1 MATGIKKLSNTFVW
15 ILMGLLIVGLAGFGA
30 VNFSS
35 SMSAVALVG
44 EEEVTVDE
52 YLREMQREQRALQ
65 AQGGQALSLSQMA
78 AFGLDQ
84 AVLGRL
90 ISIAAIDNEVKNL
103 GISVGDDNLRQE
115 LAEIPAFQDP
125 SGNFDRQT
133 YSFALQNA
141 NLNESDFEA
150 DLRRESARTL
160 VQGAIVVGAKMPD
173 TLTKTLTSY
182 IGARR
187 SFSYVPF
194 SPDQISLIQV
204 VPEDAVLM
212 AFYEANADDFTLPE
226 TKRITYARLSPD
238 MILDTVEVD
247 EEALRKL
254 YADRSEQYQ
263 IAERRLVERLV
274 FADDTSAADAKAQ
287 LDVAGTTFEA
297 LVEARGLALQDIDL
311 GDVTQSLLGDA
322 AEAVFAAEVGTIVGP
337 LPSDLGPALYR
348 VNGRLEARHTTFEQA
363 EPELRDELAADRAR
377 RLIEQQAEEINDLLA
392 GGATLED
399 LANESD
405 MEVASLGWSGETGE
419 GITAYEGFR
428 TAASLVTVEDFPT
441 AEFLGDGSLF
451 ALRLDEILPERP
463 EAFEDAK
470 AKVLAAWEADRVA
483 TALQAE
489 AEALLETVT
498 QTGDFPEGSQVQQE
512 TGLTRTAYLDNTPA
526 DMMNQIFS
534 MEPGDLKVIKGEA
547 GTVVVRLD
555 AVLAAEENEEMQ
567 LLAKALS
574 TQLDQAV
581 SEALF
586 TAFISDAQLRAAP
599 RVDQQA
605 LNAVLTNYSQ

>member
-35 SMSAVALVG
+35 SMSAIALVG
-44 EEEVTVDE
+44 EEEVSVDE
-52 YLREMQREQRALQ
+52 YLRELQREQRALQ
-65 AQGGQALSLSQMA
+65 AQSGQSLTMAQMA
-78 AFGLDQ
+78 AFGMDR

-90 ISIAAIDNEVKNL
+90 ISIASIDNEVKNL

-115 LAEIPAFQDP
+115 LAEIPAFQDA
-125 SGNFDRQT
+125 SGKFDRQT

-141 NLNESDFEA
+141 NLNESEFES

-173 TLTKTLTSY
+173 TLTKTMTDY

-187 SFSYVPF
+187 SFSYVSF
-194 SPDQISLIQV
+194 SPDQIALIQV
-204 VPEDAVLM
+204 VPDDEVLK
-212 AFYEANADDFTLPE
+212 AFYEANAADFTLPE
-226 TKRITYARLSPD
+226 TKQITYARLSPE
-238 MILDTVEVD
+238 MILDSVEVD
-247 EEALRKL
+247 EAALRTL
-254 YADRSEQYQ
+254 YDDRSEQYQ
-263 IAERRLVERLV
+263 VPERRLVERLV
-274 FADDTSAADAKAQ
+274 FADDAAAAEAKAQ
-287 LDVAGTTFEA
+287 LDVSGTTFEA
-297 LVEARGLALQDIDL
+297 LVDARGLALQDVDL
-311 GDVTQSLLGDA
+311 GDVTAVTLGRA
-322 AEAVFAAEVGTIVGP
+322 AAAVFDAEMGSVVGP
-337 LPSDLGPALYR
+337 LPSDLGPALFR
-348 VNGRLEARHTTFEQA
+348 INGHLEARLTSFEQA
-363 EPELRDELAADRAR
+363 MPDLRDELATDRAR

-405 MEVASLGWSGETGE
+405 MEVASIGWSGETGA

-428 TAASLVTVEDFPT
+428 TAASVVTLEDFPT

-451 ALRLDEILPERP
+451 AIRLDEILPERP
-463 EAFEDAK
+463 EAFEEAK
-470 AKVLAAWEADRVA
+470 PKVLAAWEADRVA
-483 TALQAE
+483 KALQAKAETLLAATTE
-489 AEALLETVT
+489 A
-498 QTGDFPEGSQVQQE
+498 GSFPEGAQVQQE
-512 TGLTRTAYLDNTPA
+512 TGLTRTAYLDTTPA
-526 DMMNQIFS
+526 DMMNQIFT
-534 MEPGDLKVIKGEA
+534 MEPGALQVIKGEDS
-547 GTVVVRLD
+547 TVVVRLEEI
-555 AVLAAEENEEMQ
+555 LPAEETEESK

-586 TAFISDAQLRAAP
+586 AAFVADAQLRAEP

-605 LNAVLTNYSQ
+605 LNSVMTNYFQ

>member
-1 MATGIKKLSNTFVW
+1 MATSIKKLSNTFVW

-35 SMSAVALVG
+35 SMSAVAIVG

-65 AQGGQALSLSQMA
+65 AQGGQSLTFAQMA

-90 ISIAAIDNEVKNL
+90 ISIASIDNEVKNL
-103 GISVGDDNLRQE
+103 GISVGDENLRQE
-115 LAEIPAFQDP
+115 LAEIPAFQDA
-125 SGNFDRQT
+125 SGKFDRQA
-133 YSFALQNA
+133 YSFALQNV

-160 VQGAIVVGAKMPD
+160 VQGAIVVGAKMPQ
-173 TLTKTLTSY
+173 TMTKTMTDY

-187 SFSYVPF
+187 SFSYVAF
-194 SPDQISLIQV
+194 SPDQIALIQV
-204 VPEDAVLM
+204 VPEDAVLKE
-212 AFYEANADDFTLPE
+212 FYDANTAQFTLPE

-238 MILDTVEVD
+238 MILDSVD
-247 EEALRKL
+247 VAEEALRAL
-254 YADRSEQYQ
+254 YAERSDQYEV
-263 IAERRLVERLV
+263 AERRLVERLV
-274 FADDTSAADAKAQ
+274 FADEASAADAKAQ
-287 LDVAGTTFEA
+287 IDAASTTFEA
-297 LVEARGLALQDIDL
+297 LVEARGLSLQDIDL
-311 GDVTQSLLGDA
+311 GDVTLPALGEA
-322 AEAVFAAEVGTIVGP
+322 GEAVFAAEVNDVTGP
-337 LPSDLGPALYR
+337 LPSDLGPALFR
-348 VNGRLEARHTTFEQA
+348 INGRLEAHLTTFEEA
-363 EPELRDELAADRAR
+363 LPDLRDELATDHAR
-377 RLIEQQAEEINDLLA
+377 RQIEQQAEEVNDLLA

-399 LANESD
+399 LANESK
-405 MEVASLGWSGETGE
+405 MEVASLDWSGETGE

-428 TAASLVTVEDFPT
+428 TAASVVTLEDFPA
-441 AEFLGDGSLF
+441 AEFLEDGSLF

-470 AKVLAAWEADRVA
+470 QKVLAAWEADRVA
-483 TALQAE
+483 TALQAK
-489 AEALLETVT
+489 ADALFALASET
-498 QTGDFPEGSQVQQE
+498 GEFPEGTQVQSE

-526 DMMNQIFS
+526 DMMNQIFT
-534 MEPGDLKVIKGEA
+534 MAPGDLKVIQGEA
-547 GTVVVRLD
+547 STVVVRLD
-555 AVLAAEENEEMQ
+555 EVLAAEENEEMQ

-586 TAFISDAQLRAAP
+586 SAFINDAQLRAAP

-605 LNAVLTNYSQ
+605 LNAVMTNYQ

>member
-35 SMSAVALVG
+35 SMSAIALVG
-44 EEEVTVDE
+44 EEEVSVDE
-52 YLREMQREQRALQ
+52 YLRELQREQRALK
-65 AQGGQALSLSQMA
+65 AQSGQSLTMAQMA
-78 AFGLDQ
+78 AFGMDR

-90 ISIAAIDNEVKNL
+90 ISIASIDNEVKNL

-115 LAEIPAFQDP
+115 LAEIPAFQDA
-125 SGNFDRQT
+125 SGKFDRQT

-141 NLNESDFEA
+141 NLNESEFEA

-173 TLTKTLTSY
+173 TLTKTMTDY

-187 SFSYVPF
+187 SFSYVSF
-194 SPDQISLIQV
+194 SPDQIALIQL
-204 VPEDAVLM
+204 VPDDEVLK
-212 AFYEANADDFTLPE
+212 AFYEVNAADFTLPE
-226 TKRITYARLSPD
+226 TKQITYARFSPE
-238 MILDTVEVD
+238 MILDSVEVD
-247 EEALRKL
+247 EAALRTL
-254 YADRSEQYQ
+254 YDDRSEQYQ
-263 IAERRLVERLV
+263 VPERRLVERLV
-274 FADDTSAADAKAQ
+274 FADDAAAAEAKAQ
-287 LDVAGTTFEA
+287 LDLSGTTFEA
-297 LVEARGLALQDIDL
+297 LVDARGLALQDVDL
-311 GDVTQSLLGDA
+311 GDVTAATLGQA
-322 AEAVFAAEVGTIVGP
+322 ATAVFDAEVGSIVGP
-337 LPSDLGPALYR
+337 LPSDLGPALFR
-348 VNGRLEARHTTFEQA
+348 INGHLEARLTSFEQA
-363 EPELRDELAADRAR
+363 MPDLRDELATDRAR

-405 MEVASLGWSGETGE
+405 MEVASIGWSGETGA

-428 TAASLVTVEDFPT
+428 TAASVVTLEDFPT

-451 ALRLDEILPERP
+451 AIRLDEILPERP
-463 EAFEDAK
+463 EAFEEAK
-470 AKVLAAWEADRVA
+470 PKVLAAWEADRVA
-483 TALQAE
+483 KALQAE
-489 AEALLETVT
+489 AEALLAATTEA
-498 QTGDFPEGSQVQQE
+498 GSFPEGAQVQQE
-512 TGLTRTAYLDNTPA
+512 IGLTRTAYLDTTPA
-526 DMMNQIFS
+526 DMMNQIFT
-534 MEPGDLKVIKGEA
+534 MEPGALQVIKGEDS
-547 GTVVVRLD
+547 TVVVRLEEI
-555 AVLAAEENEEMQ
+555 LPAEETDESK

-586 TAFISDAQLRAAP
+586 AAFVADAQLRAEP

-605 LNAVLTNYSQ
+605 LNSVMTNYFQ

>member
-35 SMSAVALVG
+35 SMSAIALVG
-44 EEEVTVDE
+44 EEEVSVDE
-52 YLREMQREQRALQ
+52 YLRELQREQRAMQ
-65 AQGGQALSLSQMA
+65 AQSGQTLTFAQMA
-78 AFGLDQ
+78 AFGMDQ

-90 ISIAAIDNEVKNL
+90 ISIASIDNEVKSL

-115 LAEIPAFQDP
+115 LAEIPAFQDA
-125 SGNFDRQT
+125 SGKFDRQT

-160 VQGAIVVGAKMPD
+160 VQGAIVVGAKMPN
-173 TLTKTLTSY
+173 TMTKTMTDY

-187 SFSYVPF
+187 SFSYVAL
-194 SPDQISLIQV
+194 SPDQIALIQV
-204 VPEDAVLM
+204 VPEDAVLK
-212 AFYEANADDFTLPE
+212 AFYEANQDDFTLPE
-226 TKRITYARLSPD
+226 TKQITYARLSPE

-247 EEALRKL
+247 EEALRAL
-254 YADRSEQYQ
+254 YAERSELYQ
-263 IAERRLVERLV
+263 VAERRLVERLV
-274 FADDTSAADAKAQ
+274 FADESSASEAKAQ

-297 LVEARGLALQDIDL
+297 LVDARGLALQDIDL
-311 GDVTQSLLGDA
+311 GDVTQSFLGDA
-322 AEAVFAAEVGTIVGP
+322 GETIFAAEVGAVVGP
-337 LPSDLGPALYR
+337 LPSDLGPALFR
-348 VNGRLEARHTTFEQA
+348 INGRLEARLTTFEQA
-363 EPELRDELAADRAR
+363 MPELRDELASDRAR

-405 MEVASLGWSGETGE
+405 MEVASLGWNGETGE

-428 TAASLVTVEDFPT
+428 TAASVVTLEDFPT

-451 ALRLDEILPERP
+451 AIRLDEILPERP

-470 AKVLAAWEADRVA
+470 QKVLTAWEADRVA
-483 TALQAE
+483 TALE
-489 AEALLETVT
+489 AETETLLAATSE
-498 QTGDFPEGSQVQQE
+498 TGDFPEGTQVQQE

-526 DMMNQIFS
+526 DMMNQIFT

-555 AVLAAEENEEMQ
+555 EVLAAEENEEMQ
-567 LLAKALS
+567 LLAEALS

-586 TAFISDAQLRAAP
+586 SAFISDAQLRAAP

-605 LNAVLTNYSQ
+605 LNAVMTNYQ

>member
-35 SMSAVALVG
+35 SMSAIALVG
-44 EEEVTVDE
+44 EEEVSVDE
-52 YLREMQREQRALQ
+52 YLRELQREQRAMQ
-65 AQGGQALSLSQMA
+65 AQSGQTLTFSQMA
-78 AFGLDQ
+78 AFGMDQ

-90 ISIAAIDNEVKNL
+90 ISIASIDNEVKSL

-115 LAEIPAFQDP
+115 LAEIPAFQDA
-125 SGNFDRQT
+125 SGKFDRQT

-173 TLTKTLTSY
+173 AMTKTMTDY

-187 SFSYVPF
+187 SFSYVAL
-194 SPDQISLIQV
+194 SPDQIALIQV
-204 VPEDAVLM
+204 VPEDAVLKT
-212 AFYEANADDFTLPE
+212 FYEANLDDFTLPE
-226 TKRITYARLSPD
+226 TKQITYARLSPE
-238 MILDTVEVD
+238 MILDTVQVD
-247 EEALRKL
+247 EEALRAL
-254 YADRSEQYQ
+254 YAERSERYQ
-263 IAERRLVERLV
+263 VAERRLVERLV
-274 FADDTSAADAKAQ
+274 FADEASASEAKAQ

-311 GDVTQSLLGDA
+311 GDVTQSALGDA
-322 AEAVFAAEVGTIVGP
+322 GETIFAAEVGAVVGP
-337 LPSDLGPALYR
+337 LPSDLGPALFR
-348 VNGRLEARHTTFEQA
+348 INGRLEARLTTFDQA
-363 EPELRDELAADRAR
+363 MPELRDELASDRAR
-377 RLIEQQAEEINDLLA
+377 RLIEQQAEEINDQLA

-428 TAASLVTVEDFPT
+428 TAASVVTLEDFPT

-451 ALRLDEILPERP
+451 AIRLDEILPERP

-470 AKVLAAWEADRVA
+470 QKVLTAWEADRIA

-489 AEALLETVT
+489 AETLLATSSE
-498 QTGDFPEGSQVQQE
+498 TGDFPEGAQVQQE
-512 TGLTRTAYLDNTPA
+512 IGLTRTAYLDNTPA
-526 DMMNQIFS
+526 DMMNQIFT

-555 AVLAAEENEEMQ
+555 EVLAAEENEEMQ
-567 LLAKALS
+567 LLAEALS

-586 TAFISDAQLRAAP
+586 SAFISDAQLRAAP
-599 RVDQQA
+599 RVDQHA
-605 LNAVLTNYSQ
+605 LNAVMTNYQ